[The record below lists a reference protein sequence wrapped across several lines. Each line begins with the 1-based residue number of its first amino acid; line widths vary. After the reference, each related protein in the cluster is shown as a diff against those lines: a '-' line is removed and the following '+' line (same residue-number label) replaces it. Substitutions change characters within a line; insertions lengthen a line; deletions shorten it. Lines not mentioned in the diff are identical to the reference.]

1 MGKSSALDVAFEH
14 MPSILWLYLYLY
26 LLPYWATYPLE
37 VNKRLATILRSH
49 SATAGGR
56 SDNRNDRRAAG
67 AGNGSAVPAASSPP
81 IVCSTS
87 HRDELAM

>member
-1 MGKSSALDVAFEH
+1 MS
-14 MPSILWLYLYLY
+14 SILWLYLYLY
-26 LLPYWATYPLE
+26 LLSSNLLPYWVTYPLE

-56 SDNRNDRRAAG
+56 SDNDRRAAG
-67 AGNGSAVPAASSPP
+67 AGSGSAVPAAASPP
-81 IVCSTS
+81 IACSTS